1 MRYLAHLILL
11 ATAYIIA
18 LLLLPSPVIAR
29 SAEQLEEEAPF
40 LFAITITDVDERSLI
55 IASNIRLRLM
65 SLIPPPEFCCTLEN
79 RYGRASEGIVVLNI
93 SRMSYGE
100 KPFVRAYVYYFDVQ
114 VRLRPFGPR
123 ELYPHDSYLL
133 NMSFVFEDGG
143 LASTDLIKL
152 EISCDKWTWQA
163 RGRFE
168 LRRASPRAAVIVEVI
183 LERVTPFFTPY
194 YVALFTSSLLLG
206 ASLFMGPDALAS
218 RLALYLSLLFSMMSL
233 LGQVSSTAP
242 EERAFS
248 LAEYLLMDVC
258 VATSLLCVESVL
270 EYLSYE
276 HLSPGAYKRAQV
288 ALKLL
293 FSSASALL
301 FTAHFLMFSSA
312 SALFPWTSV
321 PLSDFAVP
329 GASMLF
335 FALMASY
342 TEHKKARPPPPLRP
356 PSPGASS

>member
-1 MRYLAHLILL
+1 LRYLAHLILL

-152 EISCDKWTWQA
+152 EISCAKWTW
-163 RGRFE
+163 RVKGSFE
-168 LRRASPRAAVIVEVI
+168 LTRASPQAVVIVKVI
-183 LERVTPFFTPY
+183 LARITPFFTPY

-218 RLALYLSLLFSMMSL
+218 RLALYLSLLFSVMSL

-258 VATSLLCVESVL
+258 VVTSLFCVESVL

-276 HLSPGAYKRAQV
+276 HLSPRAYKRAQV

-301 FTAHFLMFSSA
+301 FIAHFLMFSGA
-312 SALFPWTSV
+312 SALFPWTSI
-321 PLSDFAVP
+321 PLSDFVVP

-335 FALMASY
+335 FALVASY
-342 TEHKKARPPPPLRP
+342 TEHKKAKQPPPLRP
-356 PSPGASS
+356 LSQGASP